1 MKVAFGWCSRRF
13 KSTIQA
19 FRYNK
24 FSLISTFLYIIFFW
38 RHNLTGCRIGL
49 EFSRL
54 IPPFSVALFLIYSCL
69 LVATCLLEIPCQ
81 TVCFV
86 FGILLGI
93 SASLALLTQKYLVSF
108 YLAKFQTADIY
119 NQIAPA
125 CTASNRLI
133 VPTYSESHS
142 FTSALLRSALKKG
155 FRFLLLLWPLF
166 YLSLEAGSCFG
177 PHLL

>member
-1 MKVAFGWCSRRF
+1 MILDYIRIFYTVAFDFHVSLHHKISVIWSIWRIFISSSLSARLYHHHVDATRAPVRHGPIAGRGNEKMKVAFGWCSRRF

-69 LVATCLLEIPCQ
+69 LVATCLLEIPC
-81 TVCFV
+81 
-86 FGILLGI
+86 
-93 SASLALLTQKYLVSF
+93 
-108 YLAKFQTADIY
+108 
-119 NQIAPA
+119 
-125 CTASNRLI
+125 
-133 VPTYSESHS
+133 
-142 FTSALLRSALKKG
+142 
-155 FRFLLLLWPLF
+155 
-166 YLSLEAGSCFG
+166 
-177 PHLL
+177 